1 MGFDT
6 ALKRYFAGVILALIA
21 VAAYFQASGITQ
33 LVGSALAPDEKSL
46 AGAAAPARVRTA
58 ATSTVP
64 DDHATS
70 ARWIL
75 ERNPFDSVTPRPLD
89 APPGGGD
96 AAAVAVIDL
105 EHYENA
111 PPCDGFKAL
120 IVVASADPAW
130 SMAALSGG
138 GAATTKLVRTGEEIG
153 GKTVQI
159 VEWNRVVLSSG
170 SSLCQIQMFKPNNV
184 PAPPIALPTT
194 HDPPASYVPTAAVVG
209 GVTSVPPD
217 IASKIQKVSPT
228 EFNVDRQV
236 IDRILEN
243 QAELMRSARI
253 VPEQENGKVVGVR
266 LFGIRPDTLLG
277 TLGLENGDR
286 LQTINGFDMAS
297 PEKALEAYAR
307 LRTADHL
314 TVQVNRRGQNSNIDF
329 NIK

>member
-1 MGFDT
+1 MGFDSV
-6 ALKRYFAGVILALIA
+6 LKRYFAGVVLALIA

-33 LVGSALAPDEKSL
+33 LVGSALGPNDKALSG
-46 AGAAAPARVRTA
+46 AGATDAVRTA
-58 ATSTVP
+58 AAGSP
-64 DDHATS
+64 ARDDHATS
-70 ARWIL
+70 ARSIL

-89 APPGGGD
+89 ARPEDD
-96 AAAVAVIDL
+96 AATPAVVDL

-111 PPCDGFKAL
+111 PVCEGFKAL
-120 IVVASADPAW
+120 IVVASTDPAW

-138 GAATTKLVRTGEEIG
+138 GATATKLVRMGEEIG
-153 GKTVQI
+153 GKILQI

-170 SSLCQIQMFKPNNV
+170 SSLCQIRMFKPGKAPEPPPQPQTKTHEPPPGYTPETGAAPSL
-184 PAPPIALPTT
+184 PA
-194 HDPPASYVPTAAVVG
+194 
-209 GVTSVPPD
+209 D
-217 IASKIQKVSPT
+217 IASKIQKVSAT

-236 IDRILEN
+236 VAKILDN
-243 QAELMRSARI
+243 QAEFMKSARI
-253 VPEQENGKVVGVR
+253 VPEQENGKVVGIR
-266 LFGIRPDTLLG
+266 LLGVRPDTLLG

-314 TVQVNRRGQNSNIDF
+314 TVQVNRRGQNTNIDL